1 MPAEWF
7 SRPASKSLC
16 LSCSC
21 ILWSLA
27 TVYISVLW
35 RTELRFPRQFRFS
48 KKALLPDVDLARGIG
63 VLSLPTPTPHSRSRT
78 PPAALSCSLVSG
90 LQTPLPS
97 CPQGKASPGME
108 WSEGLSQAR
117 CYMEEETTEAERG
130 CSCWSKSHVNL
141 FFFLHSQ
148 GTSLPASLSAVHH
161 GKRFS
166 SPLPTAETLKTSSL
180 SFVLEVS
187 TPAF

>member
-1 MPAEWF
+1 
-7 SRPASKSLC
+7 
-16 LSCSC
+16 
-21 ILWSLA
+21 
-27 TVYISVLW
+27 
-35 RTELRFPRQFRFS
+35 
-48 KKALLPDVDLARGIG
+48 
-63 VLSLPTPTPHSRSRT
+63 
-78 PPAALSCSLVSG
+78 
-90 LQTPLPS
+90 
-97 CPQGKASPGME
+97 ME

-148 GTSLPASLSAVHH
+148 GTSLPASFSAVHH

-187 TPAF
+187 TPAFWGFLVVFTCICTLLFSPFPHSLQERQRSHGWEWLMFGFLFFLGEAVSFRGWWVANEKQMGNWRSGQRLQLCMWG